1 MSELA
6 EERKRSVGHQIQTAR
21 STRSLNSPVDVDAGG
36 PRFADAITARIE
48 SAKRRLLEG
57 GLLQEVEWG
66 VVVPVVLPDL
76 PDIRGRRSFTYSM
89 LDVLIEQRP
98 GLDRASSDTDR
109 ADNTVLI
116 ILDPVAIT
124 DEHLFR
130 WGAPPH
136 TYKVK
141 SIDGLLQNEETGV
154 RFASEVTVLR

>member
-1 MSELA
+1 MSALT
-6 EERKRSVGHQIQTAR
+6 EERKRAVGHHRQTTSR
-21 STRSLNSPVDVDAGG
+21 STHSPVDVDAGR

-48 SAKRRLLEG
+48 SAKSRLLEG

-98 GLDRASSDTDR
+98 ELDRGASNTDR

-124 DEHLFR
+124 DADTFR
-130 WGAPPH
+130 WGGH
-136 TYKVK
+136 THSVK
-141 SIDGLLQNEETGV
+141 AVDGLIQDEATGV
-154 RFASEVTVLR
+154 RFSSEVTVIR

>member
-6 EERKRSVGHQIQTAR
+6 DERKRSVGHRIQTAR
-21 STRSLNSPVDVDAGG
+21 STHSPVDVDAGR

-48 SAKRRLLEG
+48 SAKSRLLEG

-98 GLDRASSDTDR
+98 ALDRGTSDTSR
-109 ADNTVLI
+109 NDNTVLI
-116 ILDPVAIT
+116 ILDPVAIS
-124 DEHLFR
+124 DADVFR
-130 WGAPPH
+130 WGEPPH
-136 TYKVK
+136 TYSVK
-141 SIDGLLQNEETGV
+141 AVDGLIQDEATGV
-154 RFASEVTVLR
+154 RFSSEVTVIR

>member
-1 MSELA
+1 MSALTD
-6 EERKRSVGHQIQTAR
+6 ERKRSVGHQIQTAR
-21 STRSLNSPVDVDAGG
+21 STHSPVDVDDAGG
-36 PRFADAITARIE
+36 PRFAEAITARIE

-109 ADNTVLI
+109 DDNTVLI

-124 DEHLFR
+124 DEDTFR
-130 WGAPPH
+130 WGGH
-136 TYKVK
+136 THSVK
-141 SIDGLLQNEETGV
+141 AVDGLIQDEATGV
-154 RFASEVTVLR
+154 RFSSEVTVIR

>member
-6 EERKRSVGHQIQTAR
+6 DERKRSVGHRIQTAR
-21 STRSLNSPVDVDAGG
+21 STHSPVDVDAGR

-48 SAKRRLLEG
+48 SAKSRLLEG

-98 GLDRASSDTDR
+98 ELDRGANNTGR
-109 ADNTVLI
+109 ADNTVLT

-124 DEHLFR
+124 DEDTFR
-130 WGAPPH
+130 WGGH
-136 TYKVK
+136 THSVK
-141 SIDGLLQNEETGV
+141 AVDGLIQDEATGV
-154 RFASEVTVLR
+154 RFSSAVTVIR